1 MPISTHIQ
9 IQIGGE
15 TLTRFSKL
23 VINQKVHSHHRFSIL
38 QPLPKEFVGEAI
50 DKSQKYIGQTVK
62 ISITPTSM
70 QTISP
75 LNFDGIIT
83 EAQMVRTSGASG
95 GIIINGYSPTIL
107 MEGPPNIRSFTDK
120 SLGTIV
126 QEVLDGY
133 SSGNFKS
140 AISIEKDATLP
151 YTVQYS
157 ESDFSFLCRMAQKK
171 GQWFFYNGEELVFG
185 KAKPKN
191 FNLEYGRTL
200 HSFNIEMRA
209 KSMGFEYLG
218 YDPSNGEIQK
228 ANSTEVNYQPEGYSK
243 SVFESSKKMFPNT
256 ATMLYSHS
264 LEEGNSRT
272 HLVDRI
278 STQLQSRA
286 SDMVTAKGDSDE
298 TGLRIGDI
306 IEIKEPAFSLTGNPL
321 DGLKEQNFGSY
332 IVTDLMHICDESG
345 TYHNTFGAVPSTV
358 LAPPYG
364 NVHSFPIA
372 ESQPA
377 TIISNEDPA
386 GLGRVQ
392 VAFAW
397 QQQQGNNT
405 PWIRMINPHS
415 GGGKGFYFIPE
426 VGEEVLVAFEGGN
439 AEKPF
444 VLGAMY
450 NGSASSSNY
459 YTSGNDQKVIHT
471 RSGTKMIFNDAA
483 GSIFIED
490 PSGNTWK
497 MDGEGNIEVSAPKDI
512 VFKAGENIVLN
523 AGTNVVTTARVNITE
538 NAGVDKTSTVGMTM
552 NTFVGGN
559 SMINVMGNLT
569 EVISGN
575 LDSHTE
581 KDRITNSEK
590 GINSSSNDEIV
601 KHSQKETKLNSAEK
615 SKLF

>member
-1 MPISTHIQ
+1 MAICTRILIHID
-9 IQIGGE
+9 GE
-15 TLTRFSKL
+15 PLTRFSKL

-50 DKSQKYIGQTVK
+50 DKSQAYIGKKVK
-62 ISITPTSM
+62 ISITPTSL
-70 QTISP
+70 QTTSP
-75 LNFDGIIT
+75 LNFEGIVT
-83 EAQMVRTSGASG
+83 EAQMVRSAGASG

-107 MEGPPNIRSFTDK
+107 MEGPPSIRSFSDK
-120 SLGTIV
+120 SLTTIV
-126 QEVLDGY
+126 QEVAGAY
-133 SSGNFKS
+133 SGIKS
-140 AISIEKDATLP
+140 TISVKNDTTLP
-151 YTVQYS
+151 YTVQYA
-157 ESDFSFLCRMAQKK
+157 ESDFAFLCRMAQKK
-171 GQWFFYNGEELVFG
+171 AQWLLYNGEELVFG
-185 KAKPKN
+185 NTKPKN
-191 FNLEYGRTL
+191 FTLEYGRTL

-209 KSMGFEYLG
+209 KSVGFEYLG
-218 YDPSNGEIQK
+218 YDPSNGETQK
-228 ANSTEVNYQPEGYSK
+228 ANSGEVNYQPEGYSK
-243 SVFESSKKMFPNT
+243 AVFESSKNMFPGT
-256 ATMLYSHS
+256 ATMLYSHA

-272 HLVDRI
+272 HLADRV

-286 SDMVTAKGDSDE
+286 ADMVTAKGDSDE

-332 IVTDLMHICDESG
+332 IITDMMHVCDESG
-345 TYHNTFGAVPSTV
+345 NYHNSFDAVPSTV

-364 NVHSFPIA
+364 NVHSFPVA

-397 QQQQGNNT
+397 QKQQGGHT

-497 MDGEGNIEVSAPKDI
+497 MDGEGNIEVNAPKNFTLTAGDNVNI
-512 VFKAGENIVLN
+512 SAGKNVNINAGENINNVAN
-523 AGTNVVTTARVNITE
+523 ESINESAGKDINQTATGNIRETTDNKTE
-538 NAGVDKTSTVGMTM
+538 TIKETYIRASQSSTQYA
-552 NTFVGGN
+552 
-559 SMINVMGNLT
+559 
-569 EVISGN
+569 
-575 LDSHTE
+575 E
-581 KDRITNSEK
+581 KVSIFSSKENMLLE
-590 GINSSSNDEIV
+590 SSSKTVEI
-601 KHSQKETKLNSAEK
+601 NSAEK
-615 SKLF
+615 SNLF